1 METRWSLSNSPVPET
16 PAVYFLRHHIFPC
29 GLSVLQC
36 PLLCTFSLPTTLCF
50 ANEFKQHF
58 FADHASFCSQRAVAT
73 GVTDSF
79 MPGWV
84 FDKTDLSL
92 ERLETLQKSVRQ
104 LCGAT
109 QPDHNLHDNYG
120 FLEVLHV
127 PHRAVHFVCS
137 KCTYTCTVLYDIKRH
152 LLFEHILIV
161 RQVPYDLMDELTS
174 VRGLGSV
181 RLTSPRIFATP
192 TPIWSLGTTEA
203 ILNSDQ

>member
-1 METRWSLSNSPVPET
+1 MPDT
-16 PAVYFLRHHIFPC
+16 PAVYFLRHNIFPC

-36 PLLCTFSLPTTLCF
+36 PLLCTFSLPTTLFF
-50 ANEFKQHF
+50 ANDFKQHF

-73 GVTDSF
+73 GVTESF

-92 ERLETLQKSVRQ
+92 ARLERLQKAVRQ
-104 LCGAT
+104 LCYET
-109 QPDHNLHDNYG
+109 QPEHNLHDNYG

-127 PHRAVHFVCS
+127 ATRIVHFVCS
-137 KCTYTCTVLYDIKRH
+137 KCTYTSAILFDIKKH

-174 VRGLGSV
+174 VRGLSSV

-192 TPIWSLGTTEA
+192 TPIWGLGTTHA